1 MVSVHISIS
10 KEIYRMT
17 VIGYARVSTFG
28 QDLNSQ
34 IADLKSKGAEKVYSE
49 KFTGTKVDRPIF
61 DQVLNEL
68 QSHDTLMVTKL
79 DRFARNTLEAQQV
92 IRKLFERQVS
102 VYILNMGVIEDTPT
116 GRLIFSIFSAF
127 AEFERDMIV
136 TRTQEGKA
144 YAKKHNP
151 NFREGRPHKYTK
163 DQLNLAMELLKDYS
177 YNAVAKKTGISKS
190 TLIREKQRRQ
200 SVTG

>member
-1 MVSVHISIS
+1 
-10 KEIYRMT
+10 MT

-61 DQVLNEL
+61 DQVLAEL
-68 QSHDTLMVTKL
+68 KSGDTLMVTKL

-92 IRKLFERQVS
+92 IRDLFNRRVS
-102 VYILNMGVIEDTPT
+102 VYILNMGVIEDSPT

-144 YAKKHNP
+144 YARAHNP
-151 NFREGRPHKYTK
+151 NFREGRPLKYTR
-163 DQLNLAMELLKDYS
+163 DQLDLAMELLQTLS
-177 YNAVAKKTGISKS
+177 YNMVAKKTGISKS
-190 TLIREKQRRQ
+190 TLIRERHRRQ
-200 SVTG
+200 ANSK